1 MWMIGVR
8 RISLEVKEHGQE
20 RCAVHQLRLA

>member
-8 RISLEVKEHGQE
+8 RIGLEVKEHGQE
-20 RCAVHQLRLA
+20 KFAVHQLRLA